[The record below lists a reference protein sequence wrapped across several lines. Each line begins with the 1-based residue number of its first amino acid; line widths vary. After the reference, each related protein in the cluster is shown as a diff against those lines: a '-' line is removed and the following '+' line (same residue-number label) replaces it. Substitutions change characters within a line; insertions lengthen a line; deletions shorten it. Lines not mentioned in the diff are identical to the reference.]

1 MDLLETLTSQ
11 LGGGALA
18 QISRQ
23 LGTDEAT
30 AGAATSAGIS
40 ALIGALSKNAGSS
53 DGAAALDRALTSDHD
68 GSVMQNLGGFMDNP
82 DTGTGAGILRH
93 VLGGSQSQVQAGL
106 SQATGLDSGGVGKL
120 LTMLAPVVM
129 GALGQAKR
137 KSNLDASGISDLLGQ
152 ERKQIAR
159 RQPEA
164 LGLLDRLLDSDGDG
178 DFDLGDAAGMLG
190 KLFK

>member
-1 MDLLETLTSQ
+1 
-11 LGGGALA
+11 
-18 QISRQ
+18 
-23 LGTDEAT
+23 
-30 AGAATSAGIS
+30 
-40 ALIGALSKNAGSS
+40 
-53 DGAAALDRALTSDHD
+53 
-68 GSVMQNLGGFMDNP
+68 MQNLGGFMDNP

-190 KLFK
+190 KLFKG